1 MSREF
6 DDYEEKKTTSDETG
20 ADFLGK
26 LDSATSKINDITGN
40 TDNQAYRTIQ
50 TESIRNAYEQRNY
63 EYRQNAI
70 NNTQESGYSKPDYRA
85 KNPID
90 IVEPEA
96 DIPQDIRILNRA
108 EKQDFS
114 SIAQTFQQTVENN
127 YKESDAWTGREYTG
141 KAITAASALTYGL
154 QAVNTK
160 GELNSYL
167 SSMTEE
173 DLTGFAKTMMLRDSD
188 DNADISQLKVLQN
201 KEFVDDV
208 HQTFIQKIKDK
219 EPEGEKGISGTN
231 FHLSESQRLN
241 AHLGQ
246 IENYYISQGI
256 NIQTLSSSEI
266 DKLIKGE
273 TVKGVS
279 LHSDGEIKLLESWKK
294 GKNIQKDAGI
304 ANAAKGRGISIG
316 KEIISKSYE
325 GSDFE
330 SGLGLAKSSISLA
343 KTAVSATT
351 VASEA
356 IISGAATLDSSR
368 IFKKADRLESK
379 LKKNNEFI
387 PGNKKLEKMRKKAVK
402 IREGQ
407 EKPREVLQKVR
418 TFNNKSAYGKA
429 KVIASASYR
438 NAKIVATR
446 TGHKIA
452 ASKAGQN
459 FAKSNAAMKI
469 SQGYKAVAN
478 SKAAAVTKNVVTA
491 PVVAVKWLNNTKL
504 AKGFKSIVSHINTFG
519 IFLKK
524 FIIKIGISFVA
535 VLLVSAL
542 LLTIMTGLSSIIP
555 SAFMETSDGST
566 PLGQTIMDELWGT
579 QKAYQDLLID
589 GVISSA
595 GADQT
600 AVLPDMSLKKTSIVN
615 QATNRNE
622 NGLTKDDA
630 GNPIVGTPVS
640 KLRFNTIYEG
650 TVEWDEGG
658 VTYTLQSNNGQTKTY
673 AGSDGS
679 TVTVNSN
686 SSGPSN
692 VEPTHHSETVQ
703 TTGPIGTH
711 GLDANG
717 EVVTAGDQ
725 MPSDVAVDAPTIN
738 VSYKYID
745 KNGRTTH
752 TTMDGITKTY
762 TQEDFYKAIFSMAT
776 VALGYEANDHDFYYA
791 YVKQLF
797 DKAYSNGG
805 YDIAVSALEMPGSA
819 GTSNGVQWI
828 NDSYT
833 QTVTDDALKL
843 TIDVTIYIDASIVDM
858 MENDTTTNEW
868 MHKNCNSDSLY
879 NTENYIWEGWGTD
892 ADRTDSYQLALT
904 LYELDWSS
912 LGINF
917 VGKTGSLLSS
927 AETDQIYQDIVA
939 NMGEMTGDRESFVKA
954 AMSGVG
960 AFSYGWGSKVTD
972 PNNPPSSLDCSGF
985 VNYMMYLGGVTDHIM
1000 YLNCYGMLHS
1010 GMNVSTKSGT
1020 SWSTSELKPGDL
1032 LIKNNVNGTV
1042 AGQYNHVVIYLGEF
1056 TYNGVTG
1063 PHFAECRGGK
1073 GSIISSSPNTLKYQ
1087 YRINLFND

>member
-1 MSREF
+1 
-6 DDYEEKKTTSDETG
+6 
-20 ADFLGK
+20 
-26 LDSATSKINDITGN
+26 
-40 TDNQAYRTIQ
+40 
-50 TESIRNAYEQRNY
+50 
-63 EYRQNAI
+63 
-70 NNTQESGYSKPDYRA
+70 
-85 KNPID
+85 
-90 IVEPEA
+90 
-96 DIPQDIRILNRA
+96 
-108 EKQDFS
+108 
-114 SIAQTFQQTVENN
+114 
-127 YKESDAWTGREYTG
+127 
-141 KAITAASALTYGL
+141 
-154 QAVNTK
+154 
-160 GELNSYL
+160 
-167 SSMTEE
+167 
-173 DLTGFAKTMMLRDSD
+173 
-188 DNADISQLKVLQN
+188 
-201 KEFVDDV
+201 
-208 HQTFIQKIKDK
+208 
-219 EPEGEKGISGTN
+219 
-231 FHLSESQRLN
+231 
-241 AHLGQ
+241 
-246 IENYYISQGI
+246 
-256 NIQTLSSSEI
+256 
-266 DKLIKGE
+266 
-273 TVKGVS
+273 
-279 LHSDGEIKLLESWKK
+279 
-294 GKNIQKDAGI
+294 
-304 ANAAKGRGISIG
+304 
-316 KEIISKSYE
+316 
-325 GSDFE
+325 
-330 SGLGLAKSSISLA
+330 
-343 KTAVSATT
+343 
-351 VASEA
+351 
-356 IISGAATLDSSR
+356 
-368 IFKKADRLESK
+368 
-379 LKKNNEFI
+379 
-387 PGNKKLEKMRKKAVK
+387 
-402 IREGQ
+402 
-407 EKPREVLQKVR
+407 
-418 TFNNKSAYGKA
+418 
-429 KVIASASYR
+429 
-438 NAKIVATR
+438 
-446 TGHKIA
+446 
-452 ASKAGQN
+452 
-459 FAKSNAAMKI
+459 
-469 SQGYKAVAN
+469 
-478 SKAAAVTKNVVTA
+478 
-491 PVVAVKWLNNTKL
+491 
-504 AKGFKSIVSHINTFG
+504 
-519 IFLKK
+519 
-524 FIIKIGISFVA
+524 
-535 VLLVSAL
+535 
-542 LLTIMTGLSSIIP
+542 
-555 SAFMETSDGST
+555 
-566 PLGQTIMDELWGT
+566 
-579 QKAYQDLLID
+579 
-589 GVISSA
+589 
-595 GADQT
+595 
-600 AVLPDMSLKKTSIVN
+600 
-615 QATNRNE
+615 
-622 NGLTKDDA
+622 
-630 GNPIVGTPVS
+630 
-640 KLRFNTIYEG
+640 
-650 TVEWDEGG
+650 
-658 VTYTLQSNNGQTKTY
+658 
-673 AGSDGS
+673 
-679 TVTVNSN
+679 
-686 SSGPSN
+686 
-692 VEPTHHSETVQ
+692 
-703 TTGPIGTH
+703 
-711 GLDANG
+711 
-717 EVVTAGDQ
+717 

-972 PNNPPSSLDCSGF
+972 PDNPPSSLDCSGF

>member
-188 DNADISQLKVLQN
+188 DNADISQLKVLQS

-208 HQTFIQKIKDK
+208 HQTFIQKIKEK
-219 EPEGEKGISGTN
+219 EPEGEQGISGTN

-304 ANAAKGRGISIG
+304 ANAAKGRGIGIG

-387 PGNKKLEKMRKKAVK
+387 PGNKKLEEMRKKAVK

-407 EKPREVLQKVR
+407 EKPREALQKVR

-446 TGHKIA
+446 TAHKIA

-469 SQGYKAVAN
+469 SQGYKTVAN

-600 AVLPDMSLKKTSIVN
+600 AVLPVMNLKKTSIVN

-658 VTYTLQSNNGQTKTY
+658 VTYTLQSCIRK
-673 AGSDGS
+673 
-679 TVTVNSN
+679 
-686 SSGPSN
+686 
-692 VEPTHHSETVQ
+692 
-703 TTGPIGTH
+703 
-711 GLDANG
+711 
-717 EVVTAGDQ
+717 
-725 MPSDVAVDAPTIN
+725 
-738 VSYKYID
+738 K
-745 KNGRTTH
+745 
-752 TTMDGITKTY
+752 
-762 TQEDFYKAIFSMAT
+762 
-776 VALGYEANDHDFYYA
+776 
-791 YVKQLF
+791 
-797 DKAYSNGG
+797 
-805 YDIAVSALEMPGSA
+805 
-819 GTSNGVQWI
+819 
-828 NDSYT
+828 
-833 QTVTDDALKL
+833 
-843 TIDVTIYIDASIVDM
+843 
-858 MENDTTTNEW
+858 
-868 MHKNCNSDSLY
+868 
-879 NTENYIWEGWGTD
+879 
-892 ADRTDSYQLALT
+892 
-904 LYELDWSS
+904 
-912 LGINF
+912 
-917 VGKTGSLLSS
+917 
-927 AETDQIYQDIVA
+927 
-939 NMGEMTGDRESFVKA
+939 
-954 AMSGVG
+954 
-960 AFSYGWGSKVTD
+960 
-972 PNNPPSSLDCSGF
+972 
-985 VNYMMYLGGVTDHIM
+985 
-1000 YLNCYGMLHS
+1000 
-1010 GMNVSTKSGT
+1010 
-1020 SWSTSELKPGDL
+1020 
-1032 LIKNNVNGTV
+1032 
-1042 AGQYNHVVIYLGEF
+1042 
-1056 TYNGVTG
+1056 
-1063 PHFAECRGGK
+1063 
-1073 GSIISSSPNTLKYQ
+1073 KYQ
-1087 YRINLFND
+1087 GRS